1 MSKLLLGWLVLV
13 DMAFVENA
21 AQAHEQWATQ
31 QDPRFGFSFTYHAQ
45 LFAPVEGER
54 RRGLS

>member
-13 DMAFVENA
+13 AMAFVENG

-31 QDPRFGFSFTYHAQ
+31 QDPRFGFSFTYHAH
-45 LFAPVEGER
+45 LFAPVEGR
-54 RRGLS
+54 ASSRS